1 MLLENRKA
9 IVTGASSGIGKATA
23 ERLGR
28 EGASVCVN
36 YYSPEERSA
45 AEGVV
50 TAIEKSGARALA
62 IQADVGNEDDVEQMT
77 AQVVKEFRG
86 LDLLVNNAGIEK
98 QVPLLKM
105 TLADWNAVL
114 TTNLTG
120 AFLCLREAAK
130 VMART
135 RGGVIVNM
143 SSVHEF
149 IPWPGFAHYC
159 ASKGGMKMLME
170 TAARELAPKIRLLN
184 IAPGAIVTPIN
195 QFVLDDPE
203 AEHAVEE
210 EIPLGRM
217 GKPEEIA
224 AAVAWAASAQSDY
237 VTGTT
242 IVVDGGM
249 SLYPKFV

>member
-1 MLLENRKA
+1 MLLEGRKA

-36 YYSPEERSA
+36 YYSSKERPA
-45 AEGVV
+45 AERVV
-50 TAIEKSGARALA
+50 AAVEKSGARALT
-62 IQADVGNEDDVEQMT
+62 IQADVGNEDDVKRMT
-77 AQVVKEFRG
+77 AQVAKEFRG

-130 VMART
+130 VMARKG
-135 RGGVIVNM
+135 GGVIVNM

-149 IPWPGFAHYC
+149 IPWPGFAHY
-159 ASKGGMKMLME
+159 
-170 TAARELAPKIRLLN
+170 
-184 IAPGAIVTPIN
+184 
-195 QFVLDDPE
+195 
-203 AEHAVEE
+203 
-210 EIPLGRM
+210 
-217 GKPEEIA
+217 
-224 AAVAWAASAQSDY
+224 
-237 VTGTT
+237 
-242 IVVDGGM
+242 
-249 SLYPKFV
+249 